1 LKRRAAAP
9 VHDVFVQHSIDF
21 QKVVYQ
27 LKKSGFMNINI

>member
-9 VHDVFVQHSIDF
+9 VHDVFVQHSVDF

-27 LKKSGFMNINI
+27 LALAKSDSF